1 MKNNTSIEAQA
12 SAQETK
18 VSENTNSE
26 KKVKKTKKIKDQEK
40 KSKKLSKKE
49 KVVNSVKTEAKKNL
63 LEDVVTKREVKYVY
77 PEDCQDTLSRKK
89 HRQAVRNQLHK
100 LELEMHR
107 IEDKNSKAFKAKQKE
122 YEDFKKANLKK
133 GAAA

>member
-1 MKNNTSIEAQA
+1 MKNTVNQAQVA
-12 SAQETK
+12 AQENQ
-18 VSENTNSE
+18 VVENSTEVKKSKKS
-26 KKVKKTKKIKDQEK
+26 KKVKKDKSSKDK
-40 KSKKLSKKE
+40 KSEVIKAIKK
-49 KVVNSVKTEAKKNL
+49 EAKKNL
-63 LEDVVTKREVKYVY
+63 LEEVVTKREVKYVY

-89 HRQAVRNQLHK
+89 HRQMVRNQLHK

-122 YEDFKKANLKK
+122 YEEYKKANLKA

>member
-1 MKNNTSIEAQA
+1 MKNTKDQAQA
-12 SAQETK
+12 TGNDNQVTVNNEAK
-18 VSENTNSE
+18 V
-26 KKVKKTKKIKDQEK
+26 K
-40 KSKKLSKKE
+40 KSKKVKSEKKE
-49 KVVNSVKTEAKKNL
+49 KKAKETKEVKALKKQVKTNL
-63 LEDVVTKREVKYVY
+63 LEEVVTKREVKYLY

-122 YEDFKKANLKK
+122 YEEFKRANVKK
-133 GAAA
+133 GVAA

>member
-1 MKNNTSIEAQA
+1 MKNTKDQAQA
-12 SAQETK
+12 TGNDNQEI
-18 VSENTNSE
+18 VNNEA
-26 KKVKKTKKIKDQEK
+26 KVKKSKKAKSEK
-40 KSKKLSKKE
+40 KSKKAKE
-49 KVVNSVKTEAKKNL
+49 TKEVKAAIKGQVKTNL
-63 LEDVVTKREVKYVY
+63 LEEVVTKREVKYLY

-122 YEDFKKANLKK
+122 YEEFKRANVKK
-133 GAAA
+133 GVAA

>member
-1 MKNNTSIEAQA
+1 MKNIKDQVNETNNQNNSADAPKEA
-12 SAQETK
+12 T
-18 VSENTNSE
+18 V
-26 KKVKKTKKIKDQEK
+26 KVKKIKKAKAEKKIKK
-40 KSKKLSKKE
+40 AKE
-49 KVVNSVKTEAKKNL
+49 TKEVKAIKGQVKANL
-63 LEDVVTKREVKYVY
+63 LEDVVTKREVKYLY

-133 GAAA
+133 GVAA

>member
-1 MKNNTSIEAQA
+1 ME
-12 SAQETK
+12 E
-18 VSENTNSE
+18 
-26 KKVKKTKKIKDQEK
+26 
-40 KSKKLSKKE
+40 
-49 KVVNSVKTEAKKNL
+49 
-63 LEDVVTKREVKYVY
+63 VVTKREVKYIY

-122 YEDFKKANLKK
+122 YEEFKRANIKN
-133 GAAA
+133 GVAA